1 MRLQALKKEI
11 EALKGSGN
19 PPTTS
24 SAISLAGDASNE
36 DIATKLLNYQQ
47 FMAKYIV
54 ESHQQKVQAIKAA
67 ELAVAKQY
75 EEKMRL
81 LTGSTET
88 AVPPAP
94 VPASAAST
102 EENKLYA
109 ERNAKVSAAAK
120 AGKSR
125 WGDMEVAKASKT
137 PAPSSPPA
145 PVVKKAVAAKKDDAP
160 KKEPSPTNVGASIVG
175 QVNGSVATPA
185 EVVAADH
192 GMRADGG
199 VGGFTLAERV
209 AMGTSVLEVNG
220 ASVNGAAGA
229 PPVVAATATVASAA
243 YQQRNAK
250 ITAAAKAGKSRWG
263 TMELERVKSQATSL
277 PSKASAPVAPVP
289 VPPEVEAAD
298 HGLRAD
304 GGVGGP
310 TLAERVN
317 LGAKLLGN

>member
-1 MRLQALKKEI
+1 
-11 EALKGSGN
+11 
-19 PPTTS
+19 
-24 SAISLAGDASNE
+24 
-36 DIATKLLNYQQ
+36 
-47 FMAKYIV
+47 
-54 ESHQQKVQAIKAA
+54 
-67 ELAVAKQY
+67 
-75 EEKMRL
+75 
-81 LTGSTET
+81 
-88 AVPPAP
+88 
-94 VPASAAST
+94 
-102 EENKLYA
+102 
-109 ERNAKVSAAAK
+109 
-120 AGKSR
+120 
-125 WGDMEVAKASKT
+125 MEVAKASKT